1 MLAFHYFVV
10 NYTILIGCCG
20 CSDYFCRITKSI
32 KTEMERQIIGPGDM
46 NKDCEIFE
54 LQDVMRQMIESNTK
68 FKDRYTMEQV
78 RM

>member
-1 MLAFHYFVV
+1 
-10 NYTILIGCCG
+10 
-20 CSDYFCRITKSI
+20 
-32 KTEMERQIIGPGDM
+32 MERQIIGPGDM